1 MSYPPLLT
9 LNVIWSLNVPCVTP
23 GVFCGYISFK
33 GTSQY
38 CQGFYGL
45 GSLEWI
51 SAYRVVLK
59 SDLNSFF
66 YLQVQQSAD
75 WINKGRGALA
85 DLWAWAGLSSPK
97 LPALILQ
104 FLHRAA
110 PGDFWRRD
118 SEAGDRNFPSGCV
131 WWPELEL
138 LLPLSQCYRW
148 FSCSKVESLPD
159 FCLCPGHWAAFPMS
173 QLRWVL
179 SVIPSSWLELLPHSM
194 WLLHFSELQ
203 KGHSEQ
209 SALKPCF

>member
-1 MSYPPLLT
+1 M
-9 LNVIWSLNVPCVTP
+9 IWIHFSISRFSRVQIELVRVGEHWQT
-23 GVFCGYISFK
+23 CGHE
-33 GTSQY
+33 
-38 CQGFYGL
+38 L
-45 GSLEWI
+45 
-51 SAYRVVLK
+51 V
-59 SDLNSFF
+59 
-66 YLQVQQSAD
+66 
-75 WINKGRGALA
+75 
-85 DLWAWAGLSSPK
+85 SSPK
-97 LPALILQ
+97 LPSLILQ

-118 SEAGDRNFPSGCV
+118 SGAGDRNFPSGCV